1 MPRNPSVTLTRRLI
15 VEAALEL
22 MDRDGYAAF
31 SMPRLG
37 DLLGVRTP
45 SLYHHFRDREDILA
59 EVAKMVVLETKL
71 PSRRQGEH
79 WTDWFIELSVN
90 FRATIL
96 RHRNTAAVL
105 LQFLPRDLLA
115 ELYETAATRLRTN
128 THVPL
133 SAHVLILDGLER
145 FTIGAALIE
154 STRSAHGP
162 GSAFPNVDPEH
173 HPGLAAAAAE
183 NELDSE
189 RLFVASLR
197 AFLAGVEATAL
208 SPDS

>member
-1 MPRNPSVTLTRRLI
+1 MPK
-15 VEAALEL
+15 
-22 MDRDGYAAF
+22 
-31 SMPRLG
+31 LG

-71 PSRRQGEH
+71 PPRRPGTH
-79 WTDWFIELSVN
+79 WTEYFIELSVN
-90 FRATIL
+90 FRSTIL

-115 ELYETAATRLRTN
+115 ELYETAAVRLRADTE
-128 THVPL
+128 VPV

-154 STRSAHGP
+154 STRSEHGP
-162 GSAFPNVDPEH
+162 SSAFPNVDPARQ
-173 HPGLAAAAAE
+173 PGLAAAVAE

-197 AFLAGVEATAL
+197 AFLAGVEATTRTPPAQ
-208 SPDS
+208 